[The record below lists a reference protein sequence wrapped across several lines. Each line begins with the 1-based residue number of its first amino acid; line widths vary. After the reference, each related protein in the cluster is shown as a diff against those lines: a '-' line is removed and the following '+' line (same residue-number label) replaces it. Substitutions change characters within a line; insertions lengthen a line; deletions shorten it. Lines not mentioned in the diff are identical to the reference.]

1 MSDALREQ
9 LALVPEFG
17 AAHLGLTLM
26 ALAAGLMLAL
36 PMGIALVRYPR
47 LSGPVLALAGVI
59 QTIPALALLA
69 LMVPLLGR
77 IGALPA
83 LLALILYS
91 ILPILRN
98 AVTGMKGV
106 DADIIEAAR
115 GIGMTPLQCVLRVQL
130 PLAIPVIVAGIRTA
144 GVWTAGMATLSTP
157 VGATSLGNFIFSGL
171 QTNNSTAVL
180 VGCAAA
186 AVLALTI
193 DGSIRAAERA
203 LATRKRG
210 WAMLAALSSL
220 VLLVAAGSPYLGG
233 VTNKDPRPKMVLG
246 SKTFTEQY
254 ILADLIGT
262 QLEAAGYAV
271 EQRQSLGSSV
281 IFDALAVG
289 EIDVYVDYSGTL
301 WANHM
306 RREDN
311 PGRAVVLTELGTWLR
326 NERDITLLGA
336 LGFENTYALAMQS
349 EVAAQLSIVSIDDL
363 APSAPN
369 LTIAGDYEFFGRPEW
384 KGLQQAYGL
393 NFKDRLS
400 FDSSLMYSAVAEGQ
414 VDVITAFS
422 TDGRIAAW
430 NLKVLKDSRQAFP
443 PYDAVLLLSDRA
455 SSDPKLVR
463 ALEPLLGSISAV
475 KMREANRLVDL
486 NSQTISSAAS
496 YLKPQFSQGD

>member
-9 LALVPEFG
+9 LSLLPDFG
-17 AAHLGLTLM
+17 SAHLRLTLL
-26 ALAAGLMLAL
+26 ALAAGLALAL
-36 PMGIALVRYPR
+36 PLGIALVRYPR
-47 LSGPVLALAGVI
+47 FAGPVLALAGVI

-98 AVTGMKGV
+98 AVTGMKAV

-186 AVLALTI
+186 AVLALAI

-203 LATRKRG
+203 LATRSRS
-210 WAMLAALSSL
+210 WALLAACSSVAL
-220 VLLVAAGSPYLGG
+220 IVVAASPYLGAS
-233 VTNKDPRPKMVLG
+233 TEQDLRPKIVLG

-262 QLEAAGYAV
+262 RLEAAGYAV

-306 RREDN
+306 RRDDN
-311 PGRAVVLTELGTWLR
+311 PGRAVVLTELKTWLL
-326 NERDITLLGA
+326 NERGITLLGA
-336 LGFENTYALAMQS
+336 LGFENTYALAMQA
-349 EVAAQLSIVSIDDL
+349 EFAAELSIVSIDDL
-363 APSAPN
+363 VPAAPH

-384 KGLQQAYGL
+384 NGLQQAYDL

-430 NLKVLKDSRQAFP
+430 NLRVLTDSKQAFP

-455 SSDPKLVR
+455 GSDPKLLR
-463 ALEPLLGSISAV
+463 TLEPLLGSISAV
-475 KMREANRLVDL
+475 EMREANRLVDL

-496 YLKPQFSQGD
+496 YLAPESFERD